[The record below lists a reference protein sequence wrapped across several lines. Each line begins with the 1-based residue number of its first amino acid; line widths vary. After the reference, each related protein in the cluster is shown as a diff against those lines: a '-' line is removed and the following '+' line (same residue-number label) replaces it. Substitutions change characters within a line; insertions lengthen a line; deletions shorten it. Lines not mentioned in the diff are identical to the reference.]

1 MEVKHAKI
9 IRRLGWIAFVVYLI
23 FLIYFMFFAEGF
35 GRVISENQ
43 EYSYN
48 IVPFKEIKRFINYA
62 DILGVS
68 AVVTNLLGNIVGFMP
83 IGFIPPIITK
93 RCRSIWFM
101 TLLGFECSL
110 FIEVAQLIFRVGRFD
125 VDDLILN
132 TLGAAAGY
140 LVFAIC
146 NFLRRKY
153 YG

>member
-1 MEVKHAKI
+1 MKVKHAKI
-9 IRRLGWIAFVVYLI
+9 IRRLGWIAFVIYLI

-35 GRVISENQ
+35 GRVNSQNR

-48 IVPFKEIKRFINYA
+48 IVPFREIKRFIRY
-62 DILGVS
+62 S
-68 AVVTNLLGNIVGFMP
+68 NLLGGKAVLINLVGNVVGFMP

-93 RCRSIWFM
+93 RCRSICFM
-101 TLLGFECSL
+101 TLLGLECSL
-110 FIEVAQLIFRVGRFD
+110 LIEISQLIFKVGSFD

-146 NFLRRKY
+146 NLLRRKY